1 MTEESEE
8 IECIEHLEGKNS
20 RIVLEDKECKFLKE
34 KKKPP
39 LFILGFTGAGLIGT
53 IVTNELIKQLEMEQ
67 LGYILSEDLPPI
79 TIFYDGIIKH
89 PFRLYYSDE
98 YNILVSICE
107 VPFRD
112 GSYADIARS
121 LMDWA
126 LDQNIKEVICLQGL
140 ADRSLLMQEEHEI
153 KVFAAGEKGIMNKI
167 TNFDVDKPP
176 KGIIVGAE
184 AAILNECLNNRLD
197 GAVFLTPANPQ
208 IPSPEGSAAILKKI
222 GEIYDFPVDTKEL
235 IEQSNEI
242 KKKLF
247 ELAKKSNQIH
257 QQSQQGD
264 QGSKPERFYS

>member
-1 MTEESEE
+1 MTEENEVN
-8 IECIEHLEGKNS
+8 CVDHLEGKNS
-20 RIVLEDKECKFLKE
+20 RIVIEDKDCEFLKE
-34 KKKPP
+34 KDNPP

-53 IVTNELIKQLEMEQ
+53 IVTNELIKQLDMKQ

-79 TIFYDGIIKH
+79 TIFYEGIIKH
-89 PFRLYYSDE
+89 PFRLYYSE
-98 YNILVSICE
+98 KYNLLVSICE
-107 VPFRD
+107 VPFRE
-112 GSYADIARS
+112 GTYTDIARA

-126 LDQNIKEVICLQGL
+126 LKQNLKEIICLQGL
-140 ADRSLLMQEEHEI
+140 ADRSMLMQDGEAKI
-153 KVFAAGEKGIMNKI
+153 FAAGEKIIMDK
-167 TNFDVDKPP
+167 FSQFEVEKPP

-222 GEIYDFPVDTKEL
+222 GEIYDFPVETEEL

-247 ELAKKSNQIH
+247 ELAKKSNQVH
-257 QQSQQGD
+257 QQSQQSSGAP
-264 QGSKPERFYS
+264 KPQRFYS